1 MEKVVILGSGPAGLT
16 AAIYAARAKL
26 SPLVVDGLQPGGQ
39 LMITTE
45 VENYPGFPEGVTG
58 PDLMELLRKQ
68 AERFETRFVNGQVAD
83 VDFSGKTQKITV
95 EGGEVIEAQALIIA
109 TGASAKWLGLESEQ
123 KLQGAGVSACAT
135 CDGFFFAD
143 KEVAV
148 VGGGDTA
155 MEEATYLTHHAS
167 KVTVIHRR
175 DELRASKYMQEAAF
189 KNEKIEFAWNS
200 VVDEVLDVEQGRVTG
215 VVLRDVNTDERS
227 TLPVDGLFL
236 AIGHVPNTAPF
247 AGKLDMTPEGY
258 LITNPRTT
266 HTSIPGVFAAGDVA
280 DARYRQG
287 VSAAGTGCMA
297 AIDAERFLGGEPPDL
312 NRDV

>member
-26 SPLVVDGLQPGGQ
+26 NPLLVDGLQPGGQ

-45 VENYPGFPEGVTG
+45 VENFPGFPEGVTG
-58 PDLMELLRKQ
+58 PDLMDLLRKQ
-68 AERFETRFVNGQVAD
+68 AGRFDTRFVNGQVID
-83 VDFSGKTQKITV
+83 VDFSGDTRKITV
-95 EGGEVIEAQALIIA
+95 EGGEVIEAQAVIIA

-135 CDGFFFAD
+135 CDGFFFTG
-143 KEVAV
+143 KEIAV

-175 DELRASKYMQEAAF
+175 DELRASKYMQESAI

-227 TLPVDGLFL
+227 TLPVEGLFI
-236 AIGHVPNTAPF
+236 AIGHSPNTAPF
-247 AGKLDMTPEGY
+247 VGKLDMNAEGY
-258 LITNPRTT
+258 LITSPRTT
-266 HTSIPGVFAAGDVA
+266 HTSVPGVFAAGDVA

-297 AIDAERFLGGEPPDL
+297 AIDVERFLNGEPPDL